1 MRKAIVT
8 AADTSHALSVARLVK
23 LCKEQMPEFKV
34 YVFDLGLTEADLVG
48 IDKKAIIIKYD
59 YAKYPAFHNININ
72 AGEYAWKP
80 ICIHEIAKRSENLT
94 NIDLLFWIDAGCL
107 IKNGL
112 KEEIEIAKKWG
123 IYTSLTKGTLGE
135 YTDPRTLNLMGV
147 PDGLRTFRMRAAS
160 LIGFYLNN
168 QMVCDLTDE
177 WSRYALQKNVFAPD
191 GSSKHPKIKGD
202 KNPQFNHRQDQ
213 SVFNALLAQYG
224 FNKAGQRWNFKIQ
237 QDIDNR
243 PKNIK

>member
-8 AADTSHALSVARLVK
+8 AADTSHALSLQRLVN

-34 YVFDLGLTEADLVG
+34 YVFDLGLTKEDLAR
-48 IDKKAIIIKYD
+48 IDKSAEIIKYD
-59 YAKYPAFHNININ
+59 YAKMPNWHDIKVN

-80 ICIHEIAKRSENLT
+80 VCIRQFIDQV
-94 NIDLLFWIDAGCL
+94 DLLFWIDAGCL
-107 IKNGL
+107 IENGL
-112 KEEIEIAKKWG
+112 DKEIKFAIENGVYASM
-123 IYTSLTKGTLGE
+123 TTGTLAG

-147 PDGLRTFRMRAAS
+147 PDDLRTFRMRAAS

-168 QMVCDLTDE
+168 PMVGGLVDE
-177 WSRYALQKNVFAPD
+177 WNRYALQKNVFAPD
-191 GSSKHPKIKGD
+191 GSSKHPKVKGD

-213 SVFNALLAQYG
+213 SVFNALLVLYG
-224 FNKAGQRWNFKIQ
+224 FNKVGQRWNFKIQ